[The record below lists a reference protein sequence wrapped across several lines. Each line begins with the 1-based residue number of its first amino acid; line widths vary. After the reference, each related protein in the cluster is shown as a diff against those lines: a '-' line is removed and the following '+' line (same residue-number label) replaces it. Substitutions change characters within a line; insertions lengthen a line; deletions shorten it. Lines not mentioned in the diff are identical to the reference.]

1 VQTRFAC
8 PFRHLPLS
16 GGQIFARY
24 GKASEICFINGMGG
38 IVMWNLL
45 HSSLGIVY
53 GSLELGFLQYGDR
66 KVPTG
71 KVIGFIGHPKSM
83 RVP

>member
-1 VQTRFAC
+1 VKE
-8 PFRHLPLS
+8 L
-16 GGQIFARY
+16 
-24 GKASEICFINGMGG
+24 
-38 IVMWNLL
+38 
-45 HSSLGIVY
+45 LGIVY

-71 KVIGFIGHPKSM
+71 KVIGFIGDPKSM